1 MKKFMA
7 FSLVLALCT
16 GLFCGCGSQKTVDE
30 STVYVQKNGKIT
42 AVDVEAFDE
51 NSYSFDELQQYVEDT
66 VAEYNA
72 GHDKH
77 SVKMKS
83 LKMQDGKA
91 VLSMEYQTAEDY
103 ENFSGTKIFVGSV
116 AEALAAG
123 YSFSQDF
130 VKVDGG
136 QYSPAD
142 SSEIV
147 GQDGYKIV
155 IIRANTNVEVKG
167 TIHYTSVRNVDS
179 VGKNTVAIR
188 PGVNLLDL
196 VSRETQEEPGTEA
209 PGTEETVD
217 EGSID
222 EDDLLEAQE
231 NEMIEFDFGS
241 EDSVEETDYTNVY
254 TYIIYK

>member
-7 FSLVLALCT
+7 FSLVLALCA
-16 GLFCGCGSQKTVDE
+16 GLFCGCGSQKSVDE

-51 NSYSFDELQQYVEDT
+51 NSYSFDELQQYVEDA

-72 GHDKH
+72 GHDKK
-77 SVKMKS
+77 SVKLKS
-83 LKMQDGKA
+83 LKMQDGNA
-91 VLSMEYQTAEDY
+91 VLTMEYQTAEDY
-103 ENFSGTKIFVGSV
+103 ESFSGTKLFVGSV

-136 QYSPAD
+136 QYSPVD

-167 TIHYTSVRNVDS
+167 TIHYTSVRNVDT
-179 VGKNTVAIR
+179 VGKNTVVIR

-196 VSRETQEEPGTEA
+196 VSQETVEEPGTEETGA
-209 PGTEETVD
+209 EETVD

-231 NEMIEFDFGS
+231 NEMIEFDFGDETDV
-241 EDSVEETDYTNVY
+241 EDTDYTSVY

>member
-1 MKKFMA
+1 MKKFTA
-7 FSLVLALCT
+7 FSLVLALCA
-16 GLFCGCGSQKTVDE
+16 GLFCGCGSQTSVDE
-30 STVYVQKNGKIT
+30 STVYVQKNGKIL

-77 SVKMKS
+77 SVKLKS
-83 LKMQDGKA
+83 LKMQDGNA
-91 VLSMEYQTAEDY
+91 VLTMEYQTAEDY
-103 ENFSGTKIFVGSV
+103 ENFSGTKLFVGSV

-123 YSFSQDF
+123 YSFSQEF
-130 VKVDGG
+130 VKVDGN
-136 QYSPAD
+136 QYSPVD

-147 GQDGYKIV
+147 SQDGYKIV

-167 TIHYTSVRNVDS
+167 TIYYTSVRNVDT

-188 PGVNLLDL
+188 PGVNLLDA
-196 VSRETQEEPGTEA
+196 VPQETEVEQGTEA
-209 PGTEETVD
+209 QGAEETIH

-222 EDDLLEAQE
+222 EDELLEVQE
-231 NEMIEFDFGS
+231 NEMIEFDFGN
-241 EDSVEETDYTNVY
+241 ETDVEAVDYTSVY